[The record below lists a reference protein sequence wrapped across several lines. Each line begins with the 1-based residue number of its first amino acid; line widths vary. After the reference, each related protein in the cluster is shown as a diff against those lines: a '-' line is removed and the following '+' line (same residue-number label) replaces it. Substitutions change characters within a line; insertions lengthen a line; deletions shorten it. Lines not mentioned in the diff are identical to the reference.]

1 MNSEFEIKGIGQVSI
16 RVKDMEVATRFY
28 QETLGLKLLFEIPNM
43 AFFDCNGVQILLNI
57 AEDPKFDHPSS
68 VFYFNVDNIDAAYE
82 TLINRNVQFL
92 GKPHKI
98 SEVDQTATWMV
109 FFYDPDH
116 NVHAL
121 MSIVSPLS

>member
-1 MNSEFEIKGIGQVSI
+1 MLSMNLEFQIKGIGQVSI

-28 QETLGLKLLFEIPNM
+28 QDTLGLNLLFEIPNM
-43 AFFDCNGVQILLNI
+43 A
-57 AEDPKFDHPSS
+57 
-68 VFYFNVDNIDAAYE
+68 
-82 TLINRNVQFL
+82 
-92 GKPHKI
+92 
-98 SEVDQTATWMV
+98 